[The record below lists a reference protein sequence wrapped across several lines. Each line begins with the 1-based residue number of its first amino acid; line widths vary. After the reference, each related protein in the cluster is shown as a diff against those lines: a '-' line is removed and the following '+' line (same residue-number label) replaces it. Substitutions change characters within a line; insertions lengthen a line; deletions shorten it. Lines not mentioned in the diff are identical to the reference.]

1 MLDFYELSKYAV
13 MCVYMFYQKIRS
25 VYNTQT
31 NTGVKLYDSYCKS
44 KQKKKNYRVKTKKN
58 CILKDSN
65 LNPNISQ
72 FTLTSY
78 SVNGLSTK
86 QS

>member
-1 MLDFYELSKYAV
+1 MIATAKANKKRKTTEL
-13 MCVYMFYQKIRS
+13 
-25 VYNTQT
+25 
-31 NTGVKLYDSYCKS
+31 
-44 KQKKKNYRVKTKKN
+44 KQKKY